1 VAVHLHIDCF
11 VGISGDMM
19 LGALVDLGVDPVAL
33 EEGLRGL
40 GDGFGLQVADATKA
54 GIRATHVRV
63 ELVGSHPAHDHD
75 EPEHPPAEDHRHS
88 HGHDHHHHGLS
99 YGDCVEAIGVAC
111 LAPRAQA
118 RALAILERLAQAEAA
133 VHGVEVEKVHFHEL
147 GGVDTLVDLC
157 GTALALEMLEV
168 ETISASPLPMAHGF
182 IRCEHGMMPVPPP
195 AVAKLAEGLPVRSVD
210 IEGETVTPTGAA
222 IVRALASSVGPM
234 PALRVQRVG
243 HGAGTK
249 DFSPYPN
256 VLRLLYAERD
266 DAAPAH
272 QVTEICTQ
280 IDDISAEVLAFACD
294 RLREEGA
301 LDVLTAPVMMKKGRL
316 ATALTVLCRPDDAE
330 RMAALLLTETSSI
343 GVRMHEC
350 RRLCLPREIRL
361 ATTPYGDVRMKVVL
375 LPTGEERA
383 APEYED
389 CARLA
394 REARVPI
401 LDVYRAALG

>member
-1 VAVHLHIDCF
+1 MHLHIDCF

-19 LGALVDLGVDPVAL
+19 LGALIDLGADPTAL

-40 GDGFGLQVADATKA
+40 GDGFRLEVAEATKA
-54 GIRATHVRV
+54 GIRSTNVRV
-63 ELVGSHPAHDHD
+63 VLVESHPAHGHE
-75 EPEHPPAEDHRHS
+75 EPAHLPAEE
-88 HGHDHHHHGLS
+88 HGHDHGHHHHHHGLS
-99 YGDCVEAIGVAC
+99 YGDCLEAIRVAC
-111 LAPRAQA
+111 LPPRVEA
-118 RALAILERLAQAEAA
+118 RALAVLECLAQAEAA
-133 VHGVEVEKVHFHEL
+133 VHGVAVEKVHFHEL

-182 IRCEHGMMPVPPP
+182 VHCEHGMMPVPPP
-195 AVAKLAEGLPVRSVD
+195 AVAKLAEGLPVRPVD
-210 IEGETVTPTGAA
+210 IDGETVTPTGAA
-222 IVRALASSVGPM
+222 IVRALASELGPV
-234 PALRVQRVG
+234 PGLRVQRVA

-249 DFSPYPN
+249 DFTPYPN
-256 VLRLLYAERD
+256 VLRLFYGERD

-272 QVTEICTQ
+272 RVTEICTQ
-280 IDDISAEVLAFACD
+280 IDDVSAEVLAFACD

-330 RMAALLLTETSSI
+330 RLASVLLTETSSI

-361 ATTPYGDVRMKVVL
+361 VTTPFGDVRVKVVL
-375 LPTGEERA
+375 LPTGEERG

-394 REARVPI
+394 REAHVPL
-401 LDVYRAALG
+401 LDVYRAARG